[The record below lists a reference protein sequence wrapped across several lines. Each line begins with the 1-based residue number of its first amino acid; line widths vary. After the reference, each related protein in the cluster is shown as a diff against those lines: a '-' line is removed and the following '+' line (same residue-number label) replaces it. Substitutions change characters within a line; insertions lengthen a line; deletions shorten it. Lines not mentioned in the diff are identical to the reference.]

1 MKTPRITTNPS
12 GSAAAK
18 PKTVEDSNR
27 KTFSKVLENRRGK
40 EKHSLGPERPEDQ
53 ENQLSD
59 PKGKLEEDPGIAK
72 LLPLA
77 DSSPD
82 QTGDAASKVSSAQP
96 LGLKQPIQALAQEI
110 WHGVNAQ
117 GQEQIDIQLNS
128 KVFDGLKIQIVRDS
142 DRLNIRFEGA
152 SDTVAQLLNRNVG
165 ALTESL
171 AAHGVR
177 VGHIRVGE
185 TQTARWTAHK
195 PQSRLRTVAQG
206 RRRRS

>member
-1 MKTPRITTNPS
+1 VKTPRIATNPS
-12 GSAAAK
+12 RSASVK
-18 PKTVEDSNR
+18 PKTVEDPNR
-27 KTFSKVLENRRGK
+27 KTFSKVLENRRSK
-40 EKHSLGPERPEDQ
+40 EKHSVGSERLEDQ

-59 PKGKLEEDPGIAK
+59 PKDRSQEDAVIAT
-72 LLPLA
+72 LLPL
-77 DSSPD
+77 SGRPLD
-82 QTGDAASKVSSAQP
+82 QSGDAASKVSSAQP
-96 LGLKQPIQALAQEI
+96 VSLKEPIQALAKEI

-185 TQTARWTAHK
+185 AETARWTAHK
-195 PQSRLRTVAQG
+195 PQGRSRSGGQG
-206 RRRRS
+206 RRRQS

>member
-1 MKTPRITTNPS
+1 MKTPRIATNPS
-12 GSAAAK
+12 GSAAPK
-18 PKTVEDSNR
+18 PKRVEDPAR

-40 EKHSLGPERPEDQ
+40 EKHSVGSERPEDQ
-53 ENQLSD
+53 ENQLSN
-59 PKGKLEEDPGIAK
+59 PKGKLEEEPVIAK
-72 LLPLA
+72 LLPLSG
-77 DSSPD
+77 SSLN

-96 LGLKQPIQALAQEI
+96 VILKEPIQDLAKEI
-110 WHGVNAQ
+110 WHGVNAR
-117 GQEQIDIQLNS
+117 GQEQIDIHLNS
-128 KVFDGLKIQIVRDS
+128 KVFDGLRIQIVRDS

-185 TQTARWTAHK
+185 TETARWTAHK
-195 PQSRLRTVAQG
+195 AQSRSQTGGQG